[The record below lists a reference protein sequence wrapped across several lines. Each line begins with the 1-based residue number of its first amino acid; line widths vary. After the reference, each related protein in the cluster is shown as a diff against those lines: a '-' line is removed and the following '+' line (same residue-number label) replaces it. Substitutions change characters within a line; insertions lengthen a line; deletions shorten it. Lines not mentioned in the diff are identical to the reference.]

1 MHFTL
6 CSRVKNSFMNF
17 ITAEQAVAIIKNNER
32 VYIHTG
38 AAAPQRLVNALTER
52 HKELTGVEITHL
64 HTEGTAPYANPA
76 YASAF
81 RVNAFFVGRNIREH
95 VNETNVQY
103 IPMFLSEIPLFIRSG
118 KFPIDTAII
127 QVSPPDTHGFCSLG
141 ISVDIARA
149 ACEVADKII
158 ALVNPNMPRSLGDS
172 MIHHSKITAA
182 VYAEDTINECGSSA
196 MSETEIAIGKNVAA
210 LVEDGAC
217 LQMGIGGIPN
227 AVLQFLTNHKN
238 LGVHTEMFSDG
249 ILPLVKSGAINGK
262 LKTKHPGKIVS
273 SFAMGTRALYDFIH
287 DNPEVAMLDVAYVND
302 TSVIRKNK
310 KVTAI
315 NSAIEIDLTGQ
326 VCADSIG
333 TDIFSG
339 VGGQMD
345 FIRGAALSEGGKPVI
360 ALGSVTG
367 KGVSKIV
374 PVLKTGA
381 GVVTTRAHVQYV
393 VTEHGTV
400 DLYGKNIAQRAKA
413 LISIAHPKHR
423 EALEKDAY
431 TLYGR
436 SW

>member
-1 MHFTL
+1 
-6 CSRVKNSFMNF
+6 MNF
-17 ITAEQAVAIIKNNER
+17 ISAEEAIVLIKNNER
-32 VYIHTG
+32 VFIHGGCAT
-38 AAAPQRLVNALTER
+38 PQRLVNALVNR
-52 HKELTGVEITHL
+52 HNELSGVEITHL
-64 HTEGTAPYANPA
+64 HTEGEAVYSNPA
-76 YASAF
+76 YAKAF
-81 RVNAFFVGRNIREH
+81 RVNAFFIGKNVRAH

-118 KFPIDTAII
+118 KFPIDTALI
-127 QVSPPDTHGFCSLG
+127 QVSPPDAHGFCSLG
-141 ISVDIARA
+141 ISVDVARA
-149 ACEVADKII
+149 ACEVAGKII

-172 MIHHSKITAA
+172 FIHYSKITAA
-182 VYAEDTINECGSSA
+182 VYAEDTIHECGSNA
-196 MSETEIAIGKNVAA
+196 MSETESAIGKNVAT

-217 LQMGIGGIPN
+217 LQLGIGGIPN

-249 ILPLVKSGAINGK
+249 ILPLVKNGVINGK
-262 LKTKHPGKIVS
+262 LKTKHPNKIVS

-333 TDIFSG
+333 TEIFSG

-345 FIRGAALSEGGKPVI
+345 FIRGAALSEGGKPII
-360 ALGSVTG
+360 ALGSVTA

-413 LISIAHPKHR
+413 LISIAHPEHR
-423 EALEKDAY
+423 EALEKEAY
-431 TLYGR
+431 TLYGK